1 MQITADVFGLPA
13 ERPHVYEASAL
24 GAAINAAVGTGM
36 HPDYRTAVRAMTH
49 VGDVFEPEP
58 AAVRTY
64 DRLYT
69 RVYERMYGRMKPLY
83 RQLRRTTGYPP

>member
-24 GAAINAAVGTGM
+24 GAAICAAVGVGL

-58 AAVRTY
+58 ASVATY
-64 DRLYT
+64 DELYR
-69 RVYERMYGRMKPLY
+69 RVYARMYRRMRPLY
-83 RQLRRTTGYPP
+83 RQLARTAVAG